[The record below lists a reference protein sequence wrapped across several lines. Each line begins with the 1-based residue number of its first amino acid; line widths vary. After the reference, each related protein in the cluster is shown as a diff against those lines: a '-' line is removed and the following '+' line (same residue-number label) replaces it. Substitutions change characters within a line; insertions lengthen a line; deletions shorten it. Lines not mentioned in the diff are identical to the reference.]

1 MYFNLLQG
9 IKRESRNVLELMRV
23 FNEDRKNEEEEG
35 QKSAINGEVEN
46 GDDTDCGVDD
56 KSQPK
61 VNI

>member
-1 MYFNLLQG
+1 MYFTLLQG
-9 IKRESRNVLELMRV
+9 IQRESRNVLELMRV

-35 QKSAINGEVEN
+35 QKSAINGEAEN